1 MATEKRLVEIFTAGC
16 PICAETVNLVKSL
29 ACPSCDMQLYDLRNG
44 CDTNECRDKAAQYGV
59 IAVPAVA
66 VNGVLLDCCRRE
78 RITAQRLTAVG
89 IGQA

>member
-1 MATEKRLVEIFTAGC
+1 MVAAKRSAEVFTAGC

-29 ACPSCDMQLYDLRNG
+29 VCPSCDVQIYDLREG
-44 CDTNECRDKAAQYGV
+44 GATNECRDKAKRYGV
-59 IAVPAVA
+59 TAVPAAA

-78 RITAQRLTAVG
+78 PITADRLMTAG